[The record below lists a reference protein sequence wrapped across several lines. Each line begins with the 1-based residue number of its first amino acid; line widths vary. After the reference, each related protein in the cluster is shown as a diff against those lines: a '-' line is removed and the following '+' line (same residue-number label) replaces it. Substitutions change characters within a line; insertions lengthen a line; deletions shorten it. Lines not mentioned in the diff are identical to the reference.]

1 MSTTTECCICAEKF
15 NKTYR
20 SRVDCP
26 FCEKVCCSDCFG
38 NFLITSGF
46 EPSCMFCKKNITKD
60 FVIENL
66 TKKFYN
72 TYCNFRNDIVFSREK
87 SLLPETQ
94 ILVNNLIKINDA
106 KKYSKELLQN
116 KNDVKEQIR
125 KLDQVYVKI
134 SKKDKEQRD
143 ELVAQKKILKNQKYE
158 IQALISETCR
168 LIYILTHNKQETHE
182 KPKFIMKC
190 PDEECKGFLSSSY
203 KCGTCSKYFC
213 SDCHVNKNERNDET
227 HVCDEDAKA
236 TISLLKLD
244 TKSCPKCMTPI
255 YKVSGCDQMWC
266 LTCKTAFSWNTG
278 KIDDGYI
285 HNPEYFRYMREN
297 NLNIER
303 NPLDRQDGGGNCA
316 RLPNYHRLI
325 FLNQPFIDQKII
337 EKWYRLVSHVKD
349 YEMPQLPNNLGNI
362 DHSDL
367 RIKYLMN
374 EITEQSWKKTLKM
387 RIKKNEKNHDIYQVY
402 DLFCQ
407 VMTDNFIVYINN
419 KNILMFNDESSK
431 ILNYANNMV
440 DNINK
445 KYSSTN
451 KKYFLNFLS

>member
-1 MSTTTECCICAEKF
+1 L
-15 NKTYR
+15 R
-20 SRVDCP
+20 
-26 FCEKVCCSDCFG
+26 
-38 NFLITSGF
+38 
-46 EPSCMFCKKNITKD
+46 
-60 FVIENL
+60 
-66 TKKFYN
+66 
-72 TYCNFRNDIVFSREK
+72 
-87 SLLPETQ
+87 
-94 ILVNNLIKINDA
+94 
-106 KKYSKELLQN
+106 
-116 KNDVKEQIR
+116 
-125 KLDQVYVKI
+125 
-134 SKKDKEQRD
+134 
-143 ELVAQKKILKNQKYE
+143 NQKYE
-158 IQALISETCR
+158 IQTLISETCK

-303 NPLDRQDGGGNCA
+303 NPLDRQDGGGHCA
-316 RLPNYHRLI
+316 RLPNYYRLI

-407 VMTDNFIVYINN
+407 VMTENFIVYINN
-419 KNILMFNDESSK
+419 KDIVMFNDESSK
-431 ILNYANNMV
+431 ILNYANNIV